1 MIASRDG
8 REIAPVLLK
17 ELSEHR
23 SRALNETLVFP
34 SYDRDGR
41 VVPLADVKGAFGWVP
56 GDAGIGNFRFHDLR
70 HTFASHYMMSGGN
83 LIHPGEDTRSQG
95 LQNDPAVRAPL
106 SRLHR

>member
-1 MIASRDG
+1 
-8 REIAPVLLK
+8 
-17 ELSEHR
+17 
-23 SRALNETLVFP
+23 
-34 SYDRDGR
+34 
-41 VVPLADVKGAFGWVP
+41 VP